1 MNAAT
6 EQTGIEVNSLSKRY
20 RRGTVANDGISMAIA
35 CGECFGLL
43 GPNGA
48 GKTTLVRQITGE
60 LMPSSGQ
67 IRVFGIDALKR
78 PKEARRLLGIVPQEA
93 GLFDH
98 LTVRE
103 HLLYFG
109 RLKGLTG
116 EPLANRVRQLMTEL
130 TLDEYSHKQASEL
143 SGGLKRKVLVG
154 IAMISRPRALILDE
168 PTTGLD
174 PHARREVWELVRRY
188 QQDEVGVLLTTHY
201 MEEAECLSDRIGVIS
216 HGQLLAVGTMQQLRE
231 RITSQ
236 FKLTYSPTGSDGLN
250 HERVT
255 VYGRSAD
262 ELRARV
268 NALQL
273 QEYDLA
279 RTNLEDIYLQL
290 TRNPLTAEADHDTM
304 AQ

>member
-1 MNAAT
+1 MNAAN

-20 RRGTVANDGISMAIA
+20 PRGTVANDGISLAIA
-35 CGECFGLL
+35 PGECFGLL

-67 IRVFGIDALKR
+67 IRVFGIDAVKR

-93 GLFDH
+93 GLFDY

-109 RLKGLTG
+109 RLKGLEG
-116 EPLANRVRQLMTEL
+116 QSLANRVKRLMREL
-130 TLDEYSHKQASEL
+130 TLEEHSAKRASEL
-143 SGGLKRKVLVG
+143 SGGLKRKVLVA
-154 IAMISRPRALILDE
+154 IAMISQPRALILDE

-174 PHARREVWELVRRY
+174 PHARREVWELVRRC

-201 MEEAECLSDRIGVIS
+201 MEEAECLSDRIGIIS
-216 HGQLLAVGTMQQLRE
+216 QGQLLAVGTMQELRE
-231 RITSQ
+231 RITSR
-236 FKLTYSPTGSDGLN
+236 FKLTYNPVSFDDLN

-255 VYGRSAD
+255 VYGRSID
-262 ELRARV
+262 ELRERV

-273 QEYDLA
+273 EEYDLA
-279 RTNLEDIYLQL
+279 KTNLEDIYLEL
-290 TRNPLTAEADHDTM
+290 TESPLTLEANHDTM

>member
-1 MNAAT
+1 MNAAN
-6 EQTGIEVNSLSKRY
+6 EQTGIEVSSLSKRY
-20 RRGTVANDGISMAIA
+20 RRGTVANDGISLARA
-35 CGECFGLL
+35 PGECFGML

-60 LMPSSGQ
+60 LTPSSGQ
-67 IRVFGIDALKR
+67 IRVFGIDAVKR

-93 GLFDH
+93 GLFDY

-109 RLKGLTG
+109 RLKGLKG
-116 EPLANRVRQLMTEL
+116 ESLANRVKRLMREL
-130 TLDEYSHKQASEL
+130 TLEEHGEKRASEL
-143 SGGLKRKVLVG
+143 SGGFKRKVLVG
-154 IAMISRPRALILDE
+154 IAMLSRPRALILDE

-174 PHARREVWELVRRY
+174 PHARREVWELVRRC

-201 MEEAECLSDRIGVIS
+201 MEEAECLSDRIGIIS
-216 HGQLLAVGTMQQLRE
+216 QGQLLAVGTMQELRE
-231 RITSQ
+231 RITSR
-236 FKLTYSPTGSDGLN
+236 FKLTYTPTDSDGLN

-255 VYGRSAD
+255 VYGRSVD

-273 QEYDLA
+273 EEYDLA
-279 RTNLEDIYLQL
+279 KTNLEDIYLEL
-290 TRNPLTAEADHDTM
+290 TESPLTLEADHDTM

>member
-1 MNAAT
+1 MNAAN

-20 RRGTVANDGISMAIA
+20 PRGTVANDGISLAIA
-35 CGECFGLL
+35 PGECFGLL

-67 IRVFGIDALKR
+67 IRVFGIDAVKR

-93 GLFDH
+93 GLFDY

-109 RLKGLTG
+109 RLKGLEG
-116 EPLANRVRQLMTEL
+116 QSLANRVKRLMREL
-130 TLDEYSHKQASEL
+130 TLEEHSAKRASEL
-143 SGGLKRKVLVG
+143 SGGLKRKVLVA
-154 IAMISRPRALILDE
+154 IAMISQPRALILDE

-174 PHARREVWELVRRY
+174 PHARREVWELVRRC

-201 MEEAECLSDRIGVIS
+201 MEEAECLSDRIGIIS
-216 HGQLLAVGTMQQLRE
+216 QGQLLAVGTMQELRE
-231 RITSQ
+231 RITSR
-236 FKLTYSPTGSDGLN
+236 FKLTYTPVSSDDHN

-255 VYGRSAD
+255 VYGRSVD
-262 ELRARV
+262 ELHARV

-273 QEYDLA
+273 EEYDLA
-279 RTNLEDIYLQL
+279 KTNLEDIYLEL
-290 TRNPLTAEADHDTM
+290 TESPLTLEANHDTM